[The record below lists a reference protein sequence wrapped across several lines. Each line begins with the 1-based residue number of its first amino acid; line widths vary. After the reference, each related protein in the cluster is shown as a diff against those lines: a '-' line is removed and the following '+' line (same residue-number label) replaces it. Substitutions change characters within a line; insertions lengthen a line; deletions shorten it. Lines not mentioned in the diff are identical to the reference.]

1 MYLTN
6 VKQNLQGLNFH
17 ESDTKI
23 TQPAL
28 LAQPGKLA
36 LQVGE

>member
-6 VKQNLQGLNFH
+6 VKQNLHGLNFH

-23 TQPAL
+23 TQLAL
-28 LAQPGKLA
+28 YTMGKLA